1 MFMPKN
7 INCVTIII
15 SLEGSEKIQ
24 TEKNYNKTVCRIFLS
39 PTMNVNEHCN
49 GFSILIGCFDSRF
62 SLVYVSG
69 LKYILAR

>member
-24 TEKNYNKTVCRIFLS
+24 TEKNYNKTV
-39 PTMNVNEHCN
+39 
-49 GFSILIGCFDSRF
+49 
-62 SLVYVSG
+62 
-69 LKYILAR
+69 